1 MIFLFI
7 NFIKMVAE
15 KFKKWAEKAENLSSI
30 KGQLDGLKKEV
41 KESGEK
47 LDKHARELL
56 FKAQDVKGIDY
67 RDSKWDLIWIGAK
80 KNGTTMEMTI
90 NKVEGSILKE
100 VWDFFKLIVTGKP
113 MPKKVVTQYTL
124 RFGPKGYELITK
136 EGEKPE
142 RSRKLTDEKEIA
154 HVLRNFEV
162 RLGEASR
169 EKENRK
175 AEQRRRDNRL
185 AETEPQNESVKGDQN
200 PDASLEDIA

>member
-1 MIFLFI
+1 
-7 NFIKMVAE
+7 MVAE